1 MKPGIYTDLTNEDY
15 HATTAISASFLKSW
29 ILYSP
34 FHANYGKSDISQLIA
49 DLGTATHSEALEPEK
64 GNVVLSTE
72 KTRATKAFK
81 EHYEECKKQGKV
93 LLPQKD
99 YEMIKGMVHGVDIDG
114 QTIGGLRNDEV
125 ISVLLNREDKICEAS
140 LFAEHETGLLLK
152 ARPDIYSP
160 SLSSMGD
167 VKTTQDASPMGFAR
181 DIFKRGY
188 HIQAAHYLLLAEAN
202 GWEVEQWGFLAV
214 SKTYPYP
221 AHYHALTDNAIA
233 YGKMLVNRALIDI
246 AKAKKSG
253 IYPTNWGPFSTHEL
267 PQWLPESEEYLDGNN

>member
-1 MKPGIYTDLTNEDY
+1 MKPGIYTNLSNEDY

-34 FHANYGKSDISQLIA
+34 FHAHYGKSDISPLVA

-99 YEMIKGMVHGVDIDG
+99 YDMIKGMVHGVDIDG

-125 ISVLLNREDKICEAS
+125 ISVLLIEKTKYVRHHC
-140 LFAEHETGLLLK
+140 LQ
-152 ARPDIYSP
+152 
-160 SLSSMGD
+160 SM
-167 VKTTQDASPMGFAR
+167 K
-181 DIFKRGY
+181 
-188 HIQAAHYLLLAEAN
+188 
-202 GWEVEQWGFLAV
+202 
-214 SKTYPYP
+214 
-221 AHYHALTDNAIA
+221 
-233 YGKMLVNRALIDI
+233 
-246 AKAKKSG
+246 
-253 IYPTNWGPFSTHEL
+253 
-267 PQWLPESEEYLDGNN
+267 LDCF